1 VKIIVQDKSYT
12 TGAINKYEKLYLL
25 QPIIHSP
32 IPSYLSPTELVEPP
46 TLRKAYK
53 ARLGLSLLA
62 ELVGLF
68 GLFLRPRESPSP
80 SLSCSLKCQSDS
92 ALSRIGLA
100 GGEMVCDAYEDNE
113 HKSGG
118 VGARLQAVDLAGA
131 SSSYS
136 LSFMES
142 PLSSE

>member
-1 VKIIVQDKSYT
+1 MKNYISRNHHTQS
-12 TGAINKYEKLYLL
+12 
-25 QPIIHSP
+25 HS

-46 TLRKAYK
+46 ILRKAYK

-62 ELVGLF
+62 ELIGLF
-68 GLFLRPRESPSP
+68 GLSLRPRESPSP
-80 SLSCSLKCQSDS
+80 SPPCSLKLKCQRDS

-100 GGEMVCDAYEDNE
+100 GGEMVCDAYEDSDNG
-113 HKSGG
+113 HRSGG
-118 VGARLQAVDLAGA
+118 VGARLQAVDLAGG

-136 LSFMES
+136 LSFIES

>member
-1 VKIIVQDKSYT
+1 MKNYMSRNHHTQS
-12 TGAINKYEKLYLL
+12 
-25 QPIIHSP
+25 HS
-32 IPSYLSPTELVEPP
+32 ITSYLSPTELVEPP
-46 TLRKAYK
+46 ILRKAYK

-68 GLFLRPRESPSP
+68 GLSLRPRESPSP
-80 SLSCSLKCQSDS
+80 SPRCSLKCQRDS

-100 GGEMVCDAYEDNE
+100 GGEMVCDAYEDNDNE
-113 HKSGG
+113 HRSGG
-118 VGARLQAVDLAGA
+118 VGARLQALDLAGA

-136 LSFMES
+136 LNFISS